1 MTPKTRDKECTA
13 LRYKA
18 GGAAAD
24 VEKKRKLFNCSEHY
38 IRIKQIKSAL
48 AAVVAEIDPKDATT
62 SEVFGHLT
70 KAHGAVEAA
79 SSLLAGNSR
88 VQRTLT
94 DKSDFE
100 CQPTM
105 LERANIFHHWHAAE
119 LPKPVRLTK
128 FARNEGGSLLPVIEK
143 RRVGDSRILPAS
155 IVPTVETCCS
165 NMHGPKQPRP
175 ICSSFFLFCGLERES
190 ELSLQVEYHYPI

>member
-13 LRYKA
+13 FRYKA
-18 GGAAAD
+18 GGAVAD

-79 SSLLAGNSR
+79 SSLLAGNSC

-94 DKSDFE
+94 DKSDFD

-105 LERANIFHHWHAAE
+105 LERANIFHHWHA
-119 LPKPVRLTK
+119 
-128 FARNEGGSLLPVIEK
+128 
-143 RRVGDSRILPAS
+143 SRTAL
-155 IVPTVETCCS
+155 
-165 NMHGPKQPRP
+165 
-175 ICSSFFLFCGLERES
+175 ICQTDEIC
-190 ELSLQVEYHYPI
+190 QK

>member
-13 LRYKA
+13 FRYKA
-18 GGAAAD
+18 GGAVAD

-70 KAHGAVEAA
+70 KAHGAVKAA

-94 DKSDFE
+94 DKSDFD

-105 LERANIFHHWHAAE
+105 LERANIFHHWHA
-119 LPKPVRLTK
+119 
-128 FARNEGGSLLPVIEK
+128 
-143 RRVGDSRILPAS
+143 SRTA
-155 IVPTVETCCS
+155 
-165 NMHGPKQPRP
+165 Q
-175 ICSSFFLFCGLERES
+175 ICQTDEIC
-190 ELSLQVEYHYPI
+190 QK